1 MKTWD
6 EDVEGFSQH
15 LYISKKVQYLFSE
28 GVKST
33 LYRDHSDRCFGF
45 LTTLMVSMIEP
56 LLSVLL
62 TVRSYIR
69 GIKITTN
76 ILTKKLVVA
85 LSLLGIDGGTN

>member
-1 MKTWD
+1 MKTWG

-45 LTTLMVSMIEP
+45 LTTLMVSMIED
-56 LLSVLL
+56 LLIQSVCKEQ
-62 TVRSYIR
+62 S
-69 GIKITTN
+69 
-76 ILTKKLVVA
+76 LVCKSSKA
-85 LSLLGIDGGTN
+85 